1 MYTKKYATGVKGIA
15 ESEGMSK
22 VVLTC
27 PNCNEETAM
36 HICKCTN
43 ELRLLALPIGNL
55 SCDYLITCP
64 KCAEVF
70 TIDNACVEAYKNG
83 NTAFLTADRL
93 TPVKEK
99 K

>member
-1 MYTKKYATGVKGIA
+1 MYNKKYLTGVKGIA
-15 ESEGMSK
+15 ENEGMSK
-22 VVLTC
+22 VTLVC
-27 PNCNEETAM
+27 PACREETAM

-43 ELRLLALPIGNL
+43 ELRLLALPIKNL
-55 SCDYLITCP
+55 TCDYLITCP

-83 NTAFLTADRL
+83 NPAFLTADRL
-93 TPVKEK
+93 VSVKEK